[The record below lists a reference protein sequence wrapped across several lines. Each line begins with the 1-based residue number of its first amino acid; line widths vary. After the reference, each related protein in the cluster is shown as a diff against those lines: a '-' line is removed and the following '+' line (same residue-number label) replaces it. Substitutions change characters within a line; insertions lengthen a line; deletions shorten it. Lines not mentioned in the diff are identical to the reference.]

1 MRKKIGVLNAV
12 FLLTFDHMHQRQLY
26 AGAVDAAM
34 KTALRLMDYDDLIA
48 VKEIYSL
55 IALTALYNK
64 VLALSHTGSDRVSND
79 THTMTAIVSN

>member
-1 MRKKIGVLNAV
+1 M
-12 FLLTFDHMHQRQLY
+12 QRQLY

-64 VLALSHTGSDRVSND
+64 VRRSIDWSVLRARLTSALGHGDECMRRNRSSHQRTDSF
-79 THTMTAIVSN
+79 

>member
-1 MRKKIGVLNAV
+1 MSGANSHPSNTLPPPPLILRHAS
-12 FLLTFDHMHQRQLY
+12 QRQLY

-64 VLALSHTGSDRVSND
+64 VRRSVGPVLGARSCFANTP
-79 THTMTAIVSN
+79 TP